1 MTGRHTRHRRPIA
14 RVLLA
19 AGLLALLWMNTVHA
33 QTPPAPA
40 PLQCPGEVGT
50 AHLYGQ
56 WQLHLHPPQGQPT
69 AAPLRLERHPDY
81 AETVRGQWTAATG
94 TMHWLSGDLSDGEL
108 VLDESV
114 DGVNI
119 HAVWVGYPVDCGRGF
134 EGERRLS
141 PRDGALTDADNPAL
155 RQRFVLRRAGG
166 WQ

>member
-1 MTGRHTRHRRPIA
+1 MT
-14 RVLLA
+14 LA
-19 AGLLALLWMNTVHA
+19 LRIAGLLVAGWTSTATA
-33 QTPPAPA
+33 QAPAPTAPA
-40 PLQCPGEVGT
+40 PLQCPTEVGT
-50 AHLYGQ
+50 THLYGQ
-56 WQLHLHPPQGQPT
+56 WQLRLQPNQGPAT

-81 AETVRGQWTAATG
+81 AETVRGQWTAPSG
-94 TMHWLSGDLSDGEL
+94 TTHLLSGDISDGEL

-114 DGVNI
+114 DGVVI

-141 PRDGALTDADNPAL
+141 TRHEANADDPSL